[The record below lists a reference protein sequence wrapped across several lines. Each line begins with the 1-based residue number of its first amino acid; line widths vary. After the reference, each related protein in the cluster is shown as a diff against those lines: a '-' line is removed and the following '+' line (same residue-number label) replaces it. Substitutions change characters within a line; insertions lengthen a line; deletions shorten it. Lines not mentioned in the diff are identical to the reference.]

1 MEKNSDDVSSALYH
15 RLFKLELMKS
25 DFFKSFRRKYHLERI
40 NLLMILNGAIE
51 NILIQTAPWKFAR
64 VAEQIK
70 IKLQLAVEIF
80 R

>member
-1 MEKNSDDVSSALYH
+1 
-15 RLFKLELMKS
+15 
-25 DFFKSFRRKYHLERI
+25 
-40 NLLMILNGAIE
+40 MILNGAIE